1 MRKFFNIS
9 AVVFAV
15 LGIVLTILPMGT
27 IALLPIVIAIVLA
40 ALGFRISTT
49 TQRLFPKIIL
59 IVSALTF
66 LVVIGKEVFVKD
78 QVVVDKQFEQ
88 KKEESKK
95 EDIKDLEGL

>member
-1 MRKFFNIS
+1 M
-9 AVVFAV
+9 VFAV

-27 IALLPIVIAIVLA
+27 IALLPIIIAIILA
-40 ALGFRISTT
+40 VFGFKISGA

-59 IVSALTF
+59 IFSALTF